1 MLCDIQSSS
10 NLLGLRVIK
19 TNKIYFSG
27 CTLLEFPVEV
37 QVCDW
42 DRQLNVVEIQI
53 TYLKLIVG
61 NRNVKLKSE

>member
-1 MLCDIQSSS
+1 MLFDIQSSS
-10 NLLGLRVIK
+10 NLLDLRVIK
-19 TNKIYFSG
+19 TNEIYFSG

-53 TYLKLIVG
+53 TYL
-61 NRNVKLKSE
+61 